1 MPGKR
6 GTTAPSGQMERDPLE
21 RVIAEGKSI
30 DQIQTLDDK
39 APNQG
44 SWESKVNEGCNT
56 VYSLTAQ
63 NLRAVNGRGGPQA
76 GT

>member
-1 MPGKR
+1 MAK
-6 GTTAPSGQMERDPLE
+6 MERDPME
-21 RVIAEGKSI
+21 RVIGGAAEI
-30 DQIQTLDDK
+30 NDIQKLDNK